1 MKKFLYV
8 AMCLVMLVSVTSCEN
23 WLDVNTDPDSPTN
36 TVVTVE
42 NRLPWMQYYYM
53 YAWGTA
59 NTRANSAA
67 QMITGT
73 SRTGTIGRQSL
84 WNPTNGVSTTVYQN
98 WFCGAAAN
106 IPDLITKAEA
116 EGATHYIAAALIIKS
131 MGFIMMAD
139 LYGEMPY
146 TQALSAIGQNGIVA
160 PELDNGDV
168 IYHGCLADLETA
180 ISYLSAPQEGATATP
195 LSKGD
200 TWMGGNVD
208 QWLRLAYG
216 LKARWLNNLTKTSE
230 FDPQAVLAAVENGPK
245 SNSENII
252 MKHANVENSTT
263 NFTVGDAYGP
273 NVTWDSMAWGTGQ
286 RLNRWYV
293 NLLTNFK
300 GSGVEDP
307 RADKLL
313 PSAMYK
319 ATIGED
325 GLVTSYEWIRDC
337 GVDLSGV
344 EDGWL
349 KNRLEGGNLNSYLT
363 MATKDVTKAYST
375 ADIIKYYESVDDF
388 VAAAEKYYTGYPDPK
403 SDAVIKVSADSVK
416 ITYHAGTMY
425 VDDTN
430 PLYLEDIK
438 YINLN
443 AAALYETYGLSKS
456 DMCSYYDGGKYS
468 SYSNAGAAGLVQS
481 TGTFYGRPDSDSDIL
496 TYSEMCF
503 IKAEVY
509 FNMGKKD
516 EAHKAYT
523 DGIKAHFERMN
534 IRLQQWMNA
543 GCNVTER
550 DLNVEFAYSPMPQAD
565 IDAYMA
571 SAAVAQSGAELTL
584 SDIMM
589 QKFIAMGV
597 NYQNWNDMRK
607 YNYFK
612 NNSTWGIV
620 YTEMAVPSY
629 RTQDYSTFASDPQDN
644 AFYLRRWMHSTNETG
659 YNSINC
665 NKAAEQYGLS
675 GHADYKLW
683 SIPVWWDRE

>member
-1 MKKFLYV
+1 MKKFLYII
-8 AMCLVMLVSVTSCEN
+8 MCVVMLGGIASCEN

-36 TVVTVE
+36 TVATVQ
-42 NRLPWMQYYYM
+42 NRLPWIQYYYM

-59 NTRANSAA
+59 NTRCNSAA

-98 WFCGAAAN
+98 WFTGAASN

-116 EGATHYIAAALIIKS
+116 EGATHYIAAALILKS

-146 TQALSAIGQNGIVA
+146 TESVSAIGTNGILA
-160 PELDNGDV
+160 PKLDNGDV

-180 ISYLSAPQEGATATP
+180 IEYLSKPQEGAAATP
-195 LSKGD
+195 LSNGD
-200 TWMGGNVD
+200 IWMGGNVN
-208 QWLRLAYG
+208 QWVKLAYG

-230 FDPQAVLAAVENGPK
+230 FDADAVLAALEKAPQ

-263 NFTVGDAYGP
+263 NYTVGDAYGP

-307 RADKLL
+307 RANKLI

-325 GLVTSYEWIRDC
+325 GLVSSYEWIRDC
-337 GVDLSGV
+337 GVDLAGI
-344 EDGWL
+344 EAGWL
-349 KNRLEGGNLNSYLT
+349 KNRLDDGNLNSYLT
-363 MATKDVTKAYST
+363 MASKDVKKGYAKS
-375 ADIIKYYESVDDF
+375 DIVKYYESVDDF
-388 VAAAEKYYTGYPDPK
+388 VAAAEKYYTGYPNPT
-403 SDAVIKVSADSVK
+403 SDAVISVEPDTVK
-416 ITYHAGTMY
+416 ITYKKGTMY

-438 YINLN
+438 YVNLN

-456 DMCSYYDGGKYS
+456 DMCSYYEGGLYS
-468 SYSNAGAAGLVQS
+468 SDSKAGAAGLVQS

-509 FNMGKKD
+509 FNLGEKA
-516 EAHKAYT
+516 EAYQAYIN
-523 DGIKAHFERMN
+523 GIKAHFERMN
-534 IRLQQWMNA
+534 TRLNQWIGA
-543 GCNVTER
+543 GCGITAR
-550 DLNVEFAYSPMPQAD
+550 DINVEFAYSPMSQAD

-571 SAAVAQSGAELTL
+571 SAAVAQSEATLTL

-612 NNSTWGIV
+612 NNANWGVV

-644 AFYLRRWMHSTNETG
+644 AFYLRRWMQSSNETG
-659 YNSINC
+659 YNAINC

-683 SIPVWWDRE
+683 SIPVWWDKE